1 MNYRLPLLFSSIC
14 FIILWVVESLL
25 LMNFFPTIPDISQ
38 YIFLGIQQITFFFF
52 FLLLSCIFF
61 NNQKLYLLTTKNY
74 QQTIVLAIVFSVIFC
89 LTKFLIYEFL
99 LEIISPM
106 LWEYMPKLSSELDIN
121 AYKTL
126 AILVDFFVMPQ
137 LYTITWI
144 LPISGLILYGLTL
157 LNKRY
162 FDIPAIANSQPFQSQ
177 QIVNQNTA
185 NPKIGKALPK
195 LYGMIFSALF
205 CAVTHGITWYLY
217 GTCFFY
223 IPEVEIYF
231 AEYIN
236 INILSGLVII
246 LADFT
251 LLYITTQNSVKRIYQ
266 WLPTGS
272 LLSAGAFTIVVF
284 ILLNTIILIVLSI
297 FIAISHS
304 LSSFMCWF
312 IVLRYIALYLISR
325 FFLKRSFG

>member
-1 MNYRLPLLFSSIC
+1 
-14 FIILWVVESLL
+14 
-25 LMNFFPTIPDISQ
+25 
-38 YIFLGIQQITFFFF
+38 
-52 FLLLSCIFF
+52 
-61 NNQKLYLLTTKNY
+61 
-74 QQTIVLAIVFSVIFC
+74 
-89 LTKFLIYEFL
+89 
-99 LEIISPM
+99 
-106 LWEYMPKLSSELDIN
+106 
-121 AYKTL
+121 
-126 AILVDFFVMPQ
+126 
-137 LYTITWI
+137 
-144 LPISGLILYGLTL
+144 
-157 LNKRY
+157 
-162 FDIPAIANSQPFQSQ
+162 
-177 QIVNQNTA
+177 QNTA

-312 IVLRYIALYLISR
+312 IVLRYIVLYLISR